1 LALGVLAPATLLL
14 VALFPAHA
22 ASAAPASQAASVGMV
37 QTSAAQASA
46 VVLRRGMR
54 GARVR
59 ALQQRLVDLRYWLG
73 VVDGSYGYLT
83 EQAVMAFQKVN
94 GLARDGIA
102 GPRTMAALKNPVRP
116 KPRSSG
122 SRVVEIVKSKQVV
135 LLVRSGKVK
144 RIYNASTGT
153 ARTPTPSGRYRVYRQ
168 INGWR
173 RSPLGLLYR
182 PKYFSGGYALH
193 GSTSVPAYPA
203 SHGCVRVN
211 TRAMDHL
218 WPRVPVGTPV
228 WIS

>member
-1 LALGVLAPATLLL
+1 
-14 VALFPAHA
+14 
-22 ASAAPASQAASVGMV
+22 
-37 QTSAAQASA
+37 
-46 VVLRRGMR
+46 
-54 GARVR
+54 
-59 ALQQRLVDLRYWLG
+59 
-73 VVDGSYGYLT
+73 
-83 EQAVMAFQKVN
+83 
-94 GLARDGIA
+94 
-102 GPRTMAALKNPVRP
+102 
-116 KPRSSG
+116 
-122 SRVVEIVKSKQVV
+122 
-135 LLVRSGKVK
+135 
-144 RIYNASTGT
+144 
-153 ARTPTPSGRYRVYRQ
+153 VYRQ